1 MTIERWKWRAVTLAV
16 TAFASLGV
24 QADDVRPSPGAVAAS
39 GIEARTKEA
48 PVIKAARDAQPS
60 EIRPDSRP
68 VPQIAIPLRRGA
80 RAVNAAPPPDT
91 APVDDDVARCIALK
105 SRTERRDCLLRR
117 PG

>member
-1 MTIERWKWRAVTLAV
+1 MTIERWKWQALALAV
-16 TAFASLGV
+16 ASCASLGV
-24 QADDVRPSPGAVAAS
+24 WADDVRPRPGEVAAS

-48 PVIKAARDAQPS
+48 PVVKAARDAQPS

-80 RAVNAAPPPDT
+80 ARANSTAPADV